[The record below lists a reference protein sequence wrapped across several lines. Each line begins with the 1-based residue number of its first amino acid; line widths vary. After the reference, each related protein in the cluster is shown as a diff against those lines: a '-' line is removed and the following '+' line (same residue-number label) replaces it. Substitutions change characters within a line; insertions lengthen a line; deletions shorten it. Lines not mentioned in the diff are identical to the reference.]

1 MIIIIMIKKKKEEKK
16 RKSNKLSVCRE
27 RGEIRL
33 EHFERK
39 VCVSGYQL

>member
-16 RKSNKLSVCRE
+16 RKSNKLSVCRQ